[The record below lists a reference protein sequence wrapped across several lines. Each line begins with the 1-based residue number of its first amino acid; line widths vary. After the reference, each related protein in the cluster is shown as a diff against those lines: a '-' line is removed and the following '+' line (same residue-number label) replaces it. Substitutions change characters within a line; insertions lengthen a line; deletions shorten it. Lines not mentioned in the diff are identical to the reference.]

1 MTIGMSSRSSDGRA
15 RLPNGLMIATEESLL
30 MNPKAA
36 LDRCAGRAVGLRTS
50 PAFFTRYTTARRAY
64 WRSKMSGLSKSQRL
78 RQNHI
83 NVREPRPTNG

>member
-1 MTIGMSSRSSDGRA
+1 
-15 RLPNGLMIATEESLL
+15 
-30 MNPKAA
+30 MNPNAA
-36 LDRCAGRAVGLRTS
+36 LDLCAGRAAGLRTS
-50 PAFFTRYTTARRAY
+50 PAFTRYTTARRAY